1 MATKVSDSNPDN
13 LKLKF
18 NPTASPPIKAVVVI
32 MDLEDFSRFFTQP
45 DVHLYIP
52 QLLNRIFAAQN
63 ICFYG
68 GEAYWIKDEPILD
81 SLAEPIYSKYLGDGA
96 MFIWKYGAEI
106 GGLRELDVERLINR
120 LSLLQK
126 GFQKVLATCVDE
138 VPLSVLPP
146 RIRFGV
152 SAGSV
157 YQLKYENSEK
167 SEYVGYAI
175 NLASRLQNYC
185 RSIGFIASAR
195 LEIPEKT
202 LQEAGYKKVIAKV
215 LRGFPKEVVIVDAFD
230 YGMMDSRER
239 EKLFDSIV

>member
-1 MATKVSDSNPDN
+1 MSDQTSPDN
-13 LKLKF
+13 IKLKF
-18 NPTASPPIKAVVVI
+18 NPVASPPIKAVVVI
-32 MDLEDFSRFFTQP
+32 ADLEDFSRFFTQP

-52 QLLNRIFAAQN
+52 QLLNRIFAALN
-63 ICFYG
+63 ICLYG

-81 SLAEPIYSKYLGDGA
+81 SLVEPIYSKYLGDGA
-96 MFIWKYGAEI
+96 LFIWKYGNEP
-106 GGLRELDVERLINR
+106 GGLKGLDVERLINR

-126 GFQKVLATCVDE
+126 GFQKVLATCVDD

-157 YQLKYENSEK
+157 YQLTYENSDR
-167 SEYVGYAI
+167 SEYIGYAI

-195 LEIPEKT
+195 VEIPEKT
-202 LQEAGYKKVIAKV
+202 LLEAGYKKVITKI
-215 LRGFPKEVVIVDAFD
+215 LRGFPREVVIVDAFD
-230 YGMMDSRER
+230 YGMLDSRER
-239 EKLFDSIV
+239 DKLFDTIV

>member
-1 MATKVSDSNPDN
+1 M
-13 LKLKF
+13 KLKF
-18 NPTASPPIKAVVVI
+18 DPVASPPIKAVVLI
-32 MDLEDFSRFFTQP
+32 ADLEDFSRFFTQP

-52 QLLNRIFAAQN
+52 KLLNRIFGSLN
-63 ICFYG
+63 ICVYG

-81 SLAEPIYSKYLGDGA
+81 SLIEPIYTKYLGDGA
-96 MFIWKYGAEI
+96 LFIWRYGS
-106 GGLRELDVERLINR
+106 GPGCLKELDVERLINR

-157 YQLKYENSEK
+157 YKLTYEKDDQE
-167 SEYVGYAI
+167 EYIGYAI

-202 LQEAGYKKVIAKV
+202 LQEAGYKKVVTKI

-230 YGMMDSRER
+230 YGMLDSRER
-239 EKLFDSIV
+239 DKLFEPITG